1 MPETPERAN
10 GTEEQPKEEKETT
23 FPRRRLLAGKR
34 EEPWK
39 RAYFLRDLRRVTKRL
54 GGGRFRGGS

>member
-1 MPETPERAN
+1 MPETPEKAN
-10 GTEEQPKEEKETT
+10 ETEEQPKEEKKTT
-23 FPRRRLLAGKR
+23 FPRRPLAGKR
-34 EEPWK
+34 EEPRK